1 MDDIRTSSASK
12 CGTVA
17 SRAGTNKP
25 HDASNAHAAADR
37 NTVLFPAF
45 VYPTKETTGIVGLDV
60 LDDPKARYQ
69 AVCEDVLREVARGIP
84 EDAGYRKIV
93 EEVYEERLAKTRA
106 GANAEEIESA
116 IGEGQIEELYEIA
129 KDELGLIPKMR
140 EWKPWEF
147 DHEIEMIE
155 EPKENPYFAEA
166 ARED

>member
-1 MDDIRTSSASK
+1 MSLR
-12 CGTVA
+12 
-17 SRAGTNKP
+17 RALLTLAP
-25 HDASNAHAAADR
+25 RARAHAYA
-37 NTVLFPAF
+37 TTTTTTTT
-45 VYPTKETTGIVGLDV
+45 TKETTGIVGLDV

-155 EPKENPYFAEA
+155 EPKEIPYFAEA

>member
-1 MDDIRTSSASK
+1 MSLR
-12 CGTVA
+12 
-17 SRAGTNKP
+17 RALLTLAP
-25 HDASNAHAAADR
+25 RARAHAYA
-37 NTVLFPAF
+37 TTT
-45 VYPTKETTGIVGLDV
+45 TKATTGIVGLDV
-60 LDDPKARYQ
+60 LDNPKEAY
-69 AVCEDVLREVARGIP
+69 AKICEDVLREVARGIP

-93 EEVYEERLAKTRA
+93 EEVYGDRLAKTRA
-106 GANAEEIESA
+106 GANADEIESA

-147 DHEIEMIE
+147 DHEIEVIE